1 MTLPHGK
8 LQGPDCAPAW
18 PRFGHFVLP
27 QAVSITNT
35 GAVAPPGARM
45 TAVANDRAEVFA
57 RIIELIEPLNPK
69 KIALGEDTSFA
80 GDLEMDSLT
89 VMDLVASMEDEWD
102 IVMPLNMLPD
112 LETVGQVADA
122 VTKLVSK

>member
-1 MTLPHGK
+1 MPS
-8 LQGPDCAPAW
+8 A
-18 PRFGHFVLP
+18 
-27 QAVSITNT
+27 IT
-35 GAVAPPGARM
+35 
-45 TAVANDRAEVFA
+45 DRAGVYA

-69 KIALGEDTSFA
+69 GVALTETTTFA

-89 VMDLVASMEDEWD
+89 VMDLVANMEDEWD

-112 LETVGQVADA
+112 LETIGQVADA

>member
-1 MTLPHGK
+1 MT
-8 LQGPDCAPAW
+8 
-18 PRFGHFVLP
+18 
-27 QAVSITNT
+27 
-35 GAVAPPGARM
+35 
-45 TAVANDRAEVFA
+45 DRASIYS

-69 KIALGEDTSFA
+69 QVRLSETTSFA

-102 IVMPLNMLPD
+102 IVIPLNMLPD

-122 VTKLVSK
+122 VTRLVLK